1 MSQTAAVTILSYSP
15 ASLDCD
21 FEESFCDWEAHHGWV
36 LRTRLEGFE
45 TSGKVLFF
53 VNHNVVVCFTIVNE
67 EEWLG
72 SPANIKGANKDAK
85 I

>member
-1 MSQTAAVTILSYSP
+1 MEHAILLYWVRCLFLKWFGPADRAQQTFILVDGAQS
-15 ASLDCD
+15 D
-21 FEESFCDWEAHHGWV
+21 FCIPP
-36 LRTRLEGFE
+36 LL
-45 TSGKVLFF
+45 
-53 VNHNVVVCFTIVNE
+53 FTIVNE